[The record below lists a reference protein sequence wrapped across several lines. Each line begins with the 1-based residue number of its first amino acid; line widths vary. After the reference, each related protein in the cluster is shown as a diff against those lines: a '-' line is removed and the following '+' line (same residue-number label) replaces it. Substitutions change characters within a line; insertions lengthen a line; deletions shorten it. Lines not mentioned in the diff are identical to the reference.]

1 MGHPI
6 YLPVVPRLGL
16 TSGERADAISREL
29 FNLTLPRHL
38 QRPDQTSTYAL
49 ARIENASNAGEWA
62 IVGDHEEIIRVHPQ
76 RDVTALVAL
85 FPQLSEEE
93 RSQLTYYIASNDS
106 VEFGNLLPSDATVLT
121 YEQADALGWF
131 PDDPIP

>member
-1 MGHPI
+1 MSHTI

-16 TSGERADAISREL
+16 TSQERGEAISREL
-29 FNLTLPRHL
+29 YNLTLPKHL
-38 QRPDQTSTYAL
+38 HSPGQTSTML
-49 ARIENASNAGEWA
+49 LEIIENASNPGEWA
-62 IVGDHEEIIRVHPQ
+62 LVGDHEHVITINIE

-106 VEFGNLLPSDATVLT
+106 VAFGNLLPSDATVLT
-121 YEQADALGWF
+121 HEQAEALGWF
-131 PDDPIP
+131 PDDPTP

>member
-1 MGHPI
+1 MSHTI

-16 TSGERADAISREL
+16 TSEERGRAISREL

-38 QRPDQTSTYAL
+38 QVEGAASFLLEVRQNDSDPD
-49 ARIENASNAGEWA
+49 EWA
-62 IVGDHEEIIRVHPQ
+62 LVGDHDHEILVHPE

-93 RSQLTYYIASNDS
+93 RSQLTYYITTSTS
-106 VEFGNLLPSDATVLT
+106 VTFGNLLPSDVTQLT
-121 YEQADALGWF
+121 QSEAEALGWF
-131 PDDPIP
+131 VNQPS

>member
-1 MGHPI
+1 MGHTI

-16 TSGERADAISREL
+16 TSEQRGRAISREL

-38 QRPDQTSTYAL
+38 QPPGQTSIYAL
-49 ARIENASNAGEWA
+49 ALIENASNAGQWA
-62 IVGDHEEIIRVHPQ
+62 LVGDHEHLIDIHPE
-76 RDVTALVAL
+76 RDVTALVSL

-93 RSQLTYYIASNDS
+93 RSQLTYYIASSES
-106 VEFGNLLPSDATVLT
+106 VTFGNLLPSDATVLT
-121 YEQADALGWF
+121 HEQAEALGWF

>member
-1 MGHPI
+1 MSHTI

-16 TSGERADAISREL
+16 TSQERGQAISREL

-38 QRPDQTSTYAL
+38 QPPGQTSIYAL
-49 ARIENASNAGEWA
+49 GLIENASNAGQWA
-62 IVGDHEEIIRVHPQ
+62 LVGDHDHVIAIHPE
-76 RDVTALVAL
+76 RDVTALVSL

-106 VEFGNLLPSDATVLT
+106 VTFGNLLPSDATVLT
-121 YEQADALGWF
+121 YEQAEALGWF
-131 PDDPIP
+131 PDDPLP

>member
-1 MGHPI
+1 MSHTI

-16 TSGERADAISREL
+16 TSEERGRAISREL

-38 QRPDQTSTYAL
+38 QVEGAASFLLEVRQNDSDPD
-49 ARIENASNAGEWA
+49 EWA
-62 IVGDHEEIIRVHPQ
+62 LVGDHDHEILVHPE

-93 RSQLTYYIASNDS
+93 RSQLTYYIATSTS
-106 VEFGNLLPSDATVLT
+106 VTFGNLLPSDVTQLT
-121 YEQADALGWF
+121 QSEAEALGWF
-131 PDDPIP
+131 VNQPS

>member
-1 MGHPI
+1 MSHTI

-16 TSGERADAISREL
+16 TSQERGEAISREL

-49 ARIENASNAGEWA
+49 ARIENASSPGEWA
-62 IVGDHEEIIRVHPQ
+62 IVGDHDEIIRVHPQ

-106 VEFGNLLPSDATVLT
+106 VQFGNLLPSDATVLT
-121 YEQADALGWF
+121 HEQAEALGWF

>member
-1 MGHPI
+1 MSHTI

-16 TSGERADAISREL
+16 TSEERGRAISREL

-38 QRPDQTSTYAL
+38 QAPGQTSIYAL
-49 ARIENASNAGEWA
+49 GMIENASNAGQWA
-62 IVGDHEEIIRVHPQ
+62 LVGDHDEVIRVHPQ
-76 RDVTALVAL
+76 RDVTALVSL

-106 VEFGNLLPSDATVLT
+106 VQFGNLLPSDATVLT
-121 YEQADALGWF
+121 HEQAEALGWF

>member
-1 MGHPI
+1 MSTI

-16 TSGERADAISREL
+16 TSQQRGEAISREL

-38 QRPDQTSTYAL
+38 QPPGQTSIYL
-49 ARIENASNAGEWA
+49 LGMIENASNAGQWA
-62 IVGDHEEIIRVHPQ
+62 IVGDQNEEIPVHPE
-76 RDVTALVAL
+76 RDVTALVSL

-93 RSQLTYYIASNDS
+93 RSQLTYYIATNAI
-106 VEFGNLLPSDATVLT
+106 VTFGNLLPSDATVLT
-121 YEQADALGWF
+121 HEQAEALGWF

>member
-16 TSGERADAISREL
+16 TSRERADAISREL

-38 QRPDQTSTYAL
+38 QPQDQVSKYL
-49 ARIENASNAGEWA
+49 LGFIENASNAGEWA
-62 IVGDHEEIIRVHPQ
+62 IVGDHDEIIRVHPQ

>member
-1 MGHPI
+1 MGHTI

-16 TSGERADAISREL
+16 TSEQRGRAISREL

-38 QRPDQTSTYAL
+38 QPPGQTSIYAL
-49 ARIENASNAGEWA
+49 ALIENASNAGQWA
-62 IVGDHEEIIRVHPQ
+62 LVGDHEHLIDIHPE
-76 RDVTALVAL
+76 RDVTALVSL

-93 RSQLTYYIASNDS
+93 RSQLTYYIASRDS
-106 VEFGNLLPSDATVLT
+106 VTFGNLLPSDATVLT
-121 YEQADALGWF
+121 YEQAEALGWF